1 MLAAPALIEIVLR
14 LPVHG
19 RVKPATDEPA
29 VLKQHVIIAGFGL
42 NGRNLARVLRETG
55 IPYCV
60 VDLNSAAVREGVSA
74 GESIIYGD
82 IMKRE
87 ILMKAGI
94 SHAKVIVFAVSDP
107 HSSRL
112 AVPLCKQINPA
123 VHIIVRTRYVSEI
136 TGLLKAGADTVIPE
150 EFETSLQIFSKALSQ
165 YHVPMNVILQQINL
179 IRQDS
184 YEMLRADDMTISP
197 KHLMD
202 VITKSV
208 TETFFIGQDFYAI
221 GRSLRELD
229 LRAKTNANV
238 LAIVRES
245 AAINTT
251 TGTEIIQYGDIIVLM
266 GTHQAVDAASALLQY
281 GKP

>member
-1 MLAAPALIEIVLR
+1 
-14 LPVHG
+14 
-19 RVKPATDEPA
+19 
-29 VLKQHVIIAGFGL
+29 
-42 NGRNLARVLRETG
+42 
-55 IPYCV
+55 V

-112 AVPLCKQINPA
+112 TVPLCKQINPA

-266 GTHQAVDAASALLQY
+266 GTHQAVDAASALLQH
-281 GKP
+281 GEP